1 MYNPKDI
8 IEVIAG
14 NVKKTRSPF
23 GIPRPLVNNWWKKM
37 GLRREGEAI
46 LFTGMMYQFM
56 PYIEMTTR
64 HMARLEDTRLGSLVR
79 FGKYQPKRLSGIAL
93 AMMTPGGEK
102 KKANENLQNIARV
115 LMKSQVDFYYKPKL
129 DFYSGILLYD
139 LGDQEGFVGHARF
152 VAETLRNAG
161 VKKIITVDPHTTYA
175 LKVLYP
181 EFTGIQFD
189 VKAYFELV
197 NFQSNN
203 GTMQVTL
210 HDPCFYGRYLELS
223 HAPRKAL
230 ERLGVQCV
238 EVRSSG
244 NFTNCCGGPAESIS
258 PKLAREVMERR
269 VQELQSTG
277 APIVAMCPICLGNL
291 RKSGAEVEDLSSV
304 MAGCAAPH

>member
-23 GIPRPLVNNWWKKM
+23 GIPRPLVNTWWKKM
-37 GLRREGEAI
+37 GLRREGEAL

-64 HMARLEDTRLGSLVR
+64 HMAKLEDTKLGSLVR
-79 FGKYQPKRLSGIAL
+79 FGKYQPKRLSGVGLAL
-93 AMMTPGGEK
+93 ITPGEEK
-102 KKANENLQNIARV
+102 KKANENLQNIAGV
-115 LMKSQVDFYYKPKL
+115 LTKSQVDFYYEPRL

-139 LGDQEGFVGHARF
+139 LGDQEGFVDDARF

-181 EFTGIQFD
+181 EYTGVQFE

-197 NFQSNN
+197 NFKSNN
-203 GTMQVTL
+203 GTTQVTL

-223 HAPRKAL
+223 DGPRKAL

-238 EVRSSG
+238 EVRQALG
-244 NFTNCCGGPAESIS
+244 IS
-258 PKLAREVMERR
+258 RTVVADPRSRSLPS
-269 VQELQSTG
+269 LQG
-277 APIVAMCPICLGNL
+277 
-291 RKSGAEVEDLSSV
+291 K
-304 MAGCAAPH
+304 